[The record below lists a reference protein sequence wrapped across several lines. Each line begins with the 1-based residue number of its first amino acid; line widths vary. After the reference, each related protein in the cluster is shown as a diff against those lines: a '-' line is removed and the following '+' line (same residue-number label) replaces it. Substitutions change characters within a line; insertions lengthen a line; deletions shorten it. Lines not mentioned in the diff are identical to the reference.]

1 MRVRIFEETFTES
14 MKTTTQKNASL
25 RNEGNFTKPANLPS
39 GTFSRDGQPTVVTEI
54 IATIVA
60 REILKGTDLAKINS
74 LETRALA
81 VDFLDSLSLLPQTP
95 NLSKDEKMT
104 KLGMAISFMVTEQE
118 TIQAR
123 QINIYTACKTAL
135 RKSISQLKIA
145 ESASKN

>member
-1 MRVRIFEETFTES
+1 
-14 MKTTTQKNASL
+14 MKTKTQTNASL

-54 IATIVA
+54 VATIVA
-60 REILKGTDLAKINS
+60 REILKGTDLTKINS
-74 LETRALA
+74 LETRSLA
-81 VDFLDSLSLLPQTP
+81 VDHLDSLSLLPRTP
-95 NLSKDEKMT
+95 GLSKDEKMT
-104 KLGMAISFMVTEQE
+104 KIGMAISFMVSEQE